1 MSQELDTAIMRECFV
16 QGLYSIDRESE
27 FSPVNLFRK
36 VAFKAGDPDPFGELT
51 TVEFKEWY
59 EKRLAFEAKLDS
71 PNYIDGLKAAAEK
84 AFPVKP

>member
-1 MSQELDTAIMRECFV
+1 MSQELEKAIMRSCFA

-27 FSPVNLFRK
+27 FNPVNLFRK
-36 VAFKAGDPDPFGELT
+36 VAFKAGQPDPFGEL
-51 TVEFKEWY
+51 VGVAFVAWY
-59 EKRLAFEAKLDS
+59 EKRLAFEAKIDS